1 MELYTIIAQILN
13 FGVLIFLLN
22 KFLYKPVLKTM
33 DKRRNDIK
41 QKIEETEKKLQE
53 SDKLKEDYLN
63 KLNEVEKE
71 NIILRKQ
78 ALEDVK
84 KFKELELQK
93 AKNDISV
100 KKDRF
105 NDYLHLEQKNLI
117 ENFNE
122 NLTDMFIEY
131 SNDILKVIANSNLQN
146 EIVNNFIEKLKG
158 LTKDKI
164 DNINDLKLD
173 TVYILSNDSLNEEE
187 KKLIKDSL
195 VDKGLIFKNIEYSV
209 DKKLILGIEL
219 RAKSYVL
226 SWNVK
231 ELTANF
237 IANIDKK
244 MIDKK

>member
-13 FGVLIFLLN
+13 FAVLIFLLN

-33 DKRRNDIK
+33 EKRRSNIK

-63 KLNEVEKE
+63 KLKEVEKE
-71 NIILRKQ
+71 NVILRKQ

-93 AKNDISV
+93 AKDDISI
-100 KKDRF
+100 KKDKF
-105 NDYLHLEQKNLI
+105 NDYLQLEQKNLI
-117 ENFNE
+117 ENFND
-122 NLTDMFIEY
+122 NLADMFIEY
-131 SNDILKVIANSNLQN
+131 SNNILKVIANSNLQN
-146 EIVNNFIEKLKG
+146 EIVNSFIEKLNG
-158 LTKDKI
+158 LTSDKI
-164 DNINDLKLD
+164 NSINELNLD
-173 TVYILSNDSLNEEE
+173 TIYILSNSDLNEEE
-187 KKLIKDSL
+187 RKLIHNSL
-195 VDKGLIFKNIEYSV
+195 IDKGLIFKNIEYSI

-219 RAKSYVL
+219 RARSYVL

-237 IANIDKK
+237 IARIEKE

>member
-33 DKRRNDIK
+33 DKRRNEIK
-41 QKIEETEKKLQE
+41 QKIEETEKKLEE
-53 SDKLKEDYLN
+53 SDKLKENYLN
-63 KLNEVEKE
+63 KLKEVEEE

-78 ALEDVK
+78 TIEDVR

-93 AKNDISV
+93 AKDDILI

-122 NLTDMFIEY
+122 NLTDMFVEY
-131 SNDILKVIANSNLQN
+131 SNDILRIIANSNLQN

-173 TVYILSNDSLNEEE
+173 VIYIFSNDELNDNE
-187 KKLIKDSL
+187 KRIIKDSL
-195 VDKGLIFKNIEYSV
+195 INKGLDFKSIEYDI

-219 RAKSYVL
+219 RAKSYAL

-231 ELTANF
+231 ELTSNF

>member
-13 FGVLIFLLN
+13 FAVLIFLLN

-33 DKRRNDIK
+33 EKRRSNIK

-63 KLNEVEKE
+63 KLKEVEKE
-71 NIILRKQ
+71 NVILRKQ
-78 ALEDVK
+78 AIEDVK

-93 AKNDISV
+93 AKDDISI
-100 KKDRF
+100 KKDKF
-105 NDYLHLEQKNLI
+105 NDYLQLEQKNLI
-117 ENFNE
+117 ENFND
-122 NLTDMFIEY
+122 NLADMFIEY
-131 SNDILKVIANSNLQN
+131 SNNILKVIANSNLQN
-146 EIVNNFIEKLKG
+146 EIVNSFIEKLNG
-158 LTKDKI
+158 LTSDKI
-164 DNINDLKLD
+164 NSINELNLD
-173 TVYILSNDSLNEEE
+173 TIYILSNSALNEEE
-187 KKLIKDSL
+187 RKLIHDSL
-195 VDKGLIFKNIEYSV
+195 ISKGLIFKNIEYSI

-219 RAKSYVL
+219 RARSYVL

-237 IANIDKK
+237 IARIEKE